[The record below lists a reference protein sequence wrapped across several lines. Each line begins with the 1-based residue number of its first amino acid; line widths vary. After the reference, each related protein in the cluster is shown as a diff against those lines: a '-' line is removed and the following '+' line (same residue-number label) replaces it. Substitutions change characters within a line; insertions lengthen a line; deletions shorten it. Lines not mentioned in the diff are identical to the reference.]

1 MFWYIWFLFITISI
15 ISLAILDY
23 KKDWDIPSFAFFMLF
38 CFVVAFSM
46 IPLSSN
52 SPSPEHSTLIET
64 LPIER
69 LNSDNTSKYIL
80 IDGEEYSFKAIVKN
94 EYGIE
99 EKKLFTTKH
108 SNTYIKFDS
117 SIERGEPILQIY
129 EPDTTFWYPA
139 AFLNSKG
146 QHNFYVITLPDQDV
160 LELKL
165 NYWEASD

>member
-52 SPSPEHSTLIET
+52 SPSPEHSTLVET

-80 IDGEEYSFKAIVKN
+80 IDGEEYSLKAIVKMN
-94 EYGIE
+94 MALKKRNSLLQNILTLTSNSILLSNAENRFCKSMNLIQRFGIP
-99 EKKLFTTKH
+99 LH
-108 SNTYIKFDS
+108 S
-117 SIERGEPILQIY
+117 
-129 EPDTTFWYPA
+129 
-139 AFLNSKG
+139 
-146 QHNFYVITLPDQDV
+146 
-160 LELKL
+160 
-165 NYWEASD
+165 